1 MAFIAAAIIGSAV
14 VGAGA
19 GIYASNKAA
28 SAQTKAAQQAQ
39 DTQMQMFD
47 KQTALQEPFRQ
58 GGITSQNRLMDLLG
72 LSQNTEAQGYGS
84 AAQPFG
90 EAQFAEDPG
99 YAFRLKEGMKA
110 LEHSAAARGGLI
122 SGAAMKGAQRYG
134 QEMGSQEY
142 MNAFNRYQTERA
154 ALLNPLQSLMGAG
167 QTAANT
173 LSQAAQNTGNNVSD
187 LQTQAGNAR
196 ASGYVGSAN
205 ALTSALGNAT
215 NSYLG
220 YKTYGNLMGAP
231 GTGSGG
237 FSGSIPYA
245 SGYGM

>member
-58 GGITSQNRLMDLLG
+58 AGITGQNRLMDLLG
-72 LSQNTEAQGYGS
+72 LSGNTGADRYGS
-84 AAQPFG
+84 AAQPFDQQ
-90 EAQFAEDPG
+90 AFMEDPG

-122 SGAAMKGAQRYG
+122 SGAAMKGALRYG
-134 QEMGSQEY
+134 QDMGSQEY
-142 MNAFNRYQTERA
+142 MNAFNRYQTERS

-167 QTAANT
+167 QTAVRPQPIIVRGT
-173 LSQAAQNTGNNVSD
+173 PMPVS
-187 LQTQAGNAR
+187 
-196 ASGYVGSAN
+196 
-205 ALTSALGNAT
+205 
-215 NSYLG
+215 
-220 YKTYGNLMGAP
+220 
-231 GTGSGG
+231 GSG
-237 FSGSIPYA
+237 
-245 SGYGM
+245 

>member
-28 SAQTKAAQQAQ
+28 SAQTRAAQQAQ
-39 DTQMQMFD
+39 DTQLQMFD

-58 GGITSQNRLMDLLG
+58 AGITGQNRLMDLLG
-72 LSQNTEAQGYGS
+72 LSSNTGAAGYGS

-90 EAQFAEDPG
+90 EAQFAQDPG

-122 SGAAMKGAQRYG
+122 SGSAMKGALRYG
-134 QEMGSQEY
+134 QDMGSQEY
-142 MNAFNRYQTERA
+142 MNAFNRYQTERQ

-167 QTAANT
+167 QTSANT
-173 LSQAAQNTGNNVSD
+173 LSQAAQNTGNNVSE

-196 ASGYVGSAN
+196 ASGYMGAAN
-205 ALTSALGNAT
+205 ALTSAVNNGVN
-215 NSYLG
+215 NWIG
-220 YKTYGNLMGAP
+220 YKTFGFGNQPGAYGGAY
-231 GTGSGG
+231 GG
-237 FSGSIPYA
+237 G
-245 SGYGM
+245 